1 MMKAIRTLEVAIV
14 VAAFSALV
22 HGREIGTKVVGQRD
36 NDHYR
41 GTITAYEPINQLC
54 IVTWDNGTIIAY
66 DEITLETLLANYEAL
81 DRPIAWQGWYQFFA
95 ASSSDFVFDE
105 GMMLLTGANITARSW
120 PPSSECYLD
129 EIRVP
134 LGYFYFHLSGFPDL
148 LKAM

>member
-1 MMKAIRTLEVAIV
+1 MKAIRTLEVAIV

-41 GTITAYEPINQLC
+41 GTITAYESINQLC

-81 DRPIAWQGWYQFFA
+81 DRPIAWQG
-95 ASSSDFVFDE
+95 
-105 GMMLLTGANITARSW
+105 
-120 PPSSECYLD
+120 
-129 EIRVP
+129 
-134 LGYFYFHLSGFPDL
+134 
-148 LKAM
+148 